1 MKNYNFYLK
10 EYGEIGHV
18 EKIVTPIV
26 EVAGLPSC
34 TISEMVVFE
43 DGSLGEVIAVD
54 QEKATVL
61 LYEHRNLDV
70 GQRVARTGSG
80 PTVKYSESLF
90 GSMVD
95 SFGDEIA
102 LSTKSK
108 SLESD
113 YVDLQIYT
121 SASDISTRSVV
132 SEPFITGVTLIDLM
146 TPLGRG
152 QRELLIGDRK
162 TGKTSF
168 ALQLLLAQKDKESV
182 NIYACI
188 GKNKS
193 EVQYVKDFLI
203 KNDLLKKTIIVAS
216 FSTSAVGKIYSTPYA
231 AMSIAEKLSKEGKNV
246 VLVLDDML
254 SHAKY
259 YREISLL
266 ANIFPGRDSY
276 PGDMFYVHARLLER
290 AGNFNNGTSITCF
303 PIVSTANDELSGYI
317 ETNLM
322 SMTDGHIFFDKD
334 LFYSGQR
341 PAVNYFIS
349 VTRVGRQTQSKL
361 RWSINR
367 ELSTFLALYKRTENF
382 VHFGA
387 ELSEGIRSTLSMGSK
402 MFNFFTQHI
411 NVTLGIDLQILFFI
425 TLWSG
430 HWNSLDSDSLSNAI
444 KTVVG
449 RYEKDQNFNSA
460 VKNLVNHDEDVNSL
474 LSKFMKELPNLQSY
488 LEVDSNKQPKEA
500 VETIA
505 QA

>member
-322 SMTDGHIFFDKD
+322 SMTDGHLFFDRGR
-334 LFYSGQR
+334 FYEGLR
-341 PAVNYFIS
+341 PAVDPLLS
-349 VTRVGRQTQSKL
+349 VTRVGRQTQNSL
-361 RWSINR
+361 RWAINR
-367 ELSTFLALYKRTENF
+367 ELNSFF
-382 VHFGA
+382 VLHKKTGAFIHFGA
-387 ELSEGIRSTLSMGSK
+387 EVSEGVKATIGMGDRL
-402 MFNFFTQHI
+402 N
-411 NVTLGIDLQILFFI
+411 ILFAQPAQESY
-425 TLWSG
+425 TLELQMLMLVLVWS
-430 HWNSLDSDSLSNAI
+430 NYLSNISGNDALKKRLIEI
-444 KTVVG
+444 KEF
-449 RYEKDQNFNSA
+449 YESDKNFQNIVLAAVAESKNFNKLIRNIIGA
-460 VKNLVNHDEDVNSL
+460 V
-474 LSKFMKELPNLQSY
+474 SKFGIK
-488 LEVDSNKQPKEA
+488 
-500 VETIA
+500 
-505 QA
+505 

>member
-322 SMTDGHIFFDKD
+322 SMTDGHLFFDRGR
-334 LFYSGQR
+334 FYEGLR
-341 PAVNYFIS
+341 PAVDPLLS
-349 VTRVGRQTQSKL
+349 VTRVGRQTQNSL
-361 RWSINR
+361 RWAINR
-367 ELSTFLALYKRTENF
+367 ELNSFF
-382 VHFGA
+382 VLHKKTGAFIHFGA
-387 ELSEGIRSTLSMGSK
+387 EVSEGVKATIGMGDRL
-402 MFNFFTQHI
+402 N
-411 NVTLGIDLQILFFI
+411 ILFAQPAQESY
-425 TLWSG
+425 TLELQMLMLVLVWS
-430 HWNSLDSDSLSNAI
+430 NYLSNISGNDALKKRLIEI
-444 KTVVG
+444 KEF
-449 RYEKDQNFNSA
+449 YESDKNFQNIVLAAVAESKNFNELIRNIIGA
-460 VKNLVNHDEDVNSL
+460 VA
-474 LSKFMKELPNLQSY
+474 KFGIK
-488 LEVDSNKQPKEA
+488 
-500 VETIA
+500 
-505 QA
+505 